1 MADIVAPQ
9 QYKKARDSRKQLAFA
24 VSSVVALGLCAA
36 IFVASN
42 QEDGDAIS
50 NILNPAMRTALA
62 QVALARTSK
71 LVLGAGQEDA
81 DMKAIQTAWATFQ
94 DSENASVIKELAGW
108 NITAEESNVAAAVA
122 DMKALGLETKAEDKM
137 IKKFHKSD

>member
-1 MADIVAPQ
+1 M
-9 QYKKARDSRKQLAFA
+9 
-24 VSSVVALGLCAA
+24 VALGLCAA

-94 DSENASVIKELAGW
+94 DSENASVRAPHVPHNREAPREHHLLDDHG
-108 NITAEESNVAAAVA
+108 
-122 DMKALGLETKAEDKM
+122 
-137 IKKFHKSD
+137 

>member
-1 MADIVAPQ
+1 MGESS
-9 QYKKARDSRKQLAFA
+9 DSCWRVCAQLAFA

-42 QEDGDAIS
+42 QGEDGDAIS
-50 NILNPAMRTALA
+50 NILNPAMRSALA
-62 QVALARTSK
+62 QVALARTSKPVISLAARTSK

-94 DSENASVIKELAGW
+94 DSENASVGTLSSL
-108 NITAEESNVAAAVA
+108 ESPPPPCSFRPRA
-122 DMKALGLETKAEDKM
+122 
-137 IKKFHKSD
+137 